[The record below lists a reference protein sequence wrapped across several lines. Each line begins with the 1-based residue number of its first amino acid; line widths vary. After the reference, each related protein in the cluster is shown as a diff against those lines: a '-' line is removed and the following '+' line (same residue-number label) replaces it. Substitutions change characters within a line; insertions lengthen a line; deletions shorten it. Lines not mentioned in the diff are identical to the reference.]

1 MEEKHVMKNISKS
14 QYKIRHACN
23 MKLGNSSLYLFANN
37 QQGSVAYDL
46 NLCELYTFKEMIQMK
61 ATNLEFEVDFA

>member
-1 MEEKHVMKNISKS
+1 
-14 QYKIRHACN
+14 